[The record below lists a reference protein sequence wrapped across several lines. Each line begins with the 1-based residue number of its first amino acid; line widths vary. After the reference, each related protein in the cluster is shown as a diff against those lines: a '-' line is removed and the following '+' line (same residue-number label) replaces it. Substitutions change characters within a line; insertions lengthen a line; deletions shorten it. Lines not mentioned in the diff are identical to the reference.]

1 MKEISV
7 RETRENLSSLLDTVA
22 AGEEVVILRHGK
34 PAAHLI
40 PPRAATIH
48 FTDRADLR
56 ASLPACHG
64 SAAALVSKLRDEQR
78 Y

>member
-1 MKEISV
+1 MNEISV